1 MLGQKGHRLW
11 DPLKGKSIIMKG
23 RQIPCLENQLTHS
36 EKYRM
41 YMSYLHY
48 PNMVKE
54 ILSKHF
60 LFFSFRDSF
69 NPGTTQMT
77 QKDILYRLQ
86 SSKAKCISTNDVLAP
101 SVDGVAS
108 KCENL
113 HSKLI
118 VSQSPREGWEK
129 WVAIIVVEQLPKK
142 KRNIDKI
149 VNPWLTRKMKIK
161 TIDKGNNWWSF
172 LHL

>member
-1 MLGQKGHRLW
+1 M
-11 DPLKGKSIIMKG
+11 KGK
-23 RQIPCLENQLTHS
+23 QIPCLENQLTHS

-60 LFFSFRDSF
+60 LFFSFTDSF

-77 QKDILYRLQ
+77 QKDILYRLP
-86 SSKAKCISTNDVLAP
+86 SSKSKCIITNDVLAP
-101 SVDGVAS
+101 AVDGVAS

-118 VSQSPREGWEK
+118 VSQSPREGWKNLKEMMK

-142 KRNIDKI
+142 KRNIDKT

-161 TIDKGNNWWSF
+161 TIDNN
-172 LHL
+172 